1 MFTINKAEITTER
14 ASSDSFS
21 FLLMNAIQDILI
33 EFNAIR
39 IIEIIKKVFRINE
52 YSLPLNNAAET
63 EESIIKMSIVW
74 K

>member
-1 MFTINKAEITTER
+1 MFTMNKAEITTER

-63 EESIIKMSIVW
+63 EESIINMSIVW

>member
-39 IIEIIKKVFRINE
+39 ITEIIKKVFRINE

-63 EESIIKMSIVW
+63 EESIINMSIVW